1 MKNRIILFNLIIFL
15 TLSFSIYSKTIS
27 ILGENSTR
35 DKSMAGLSFLTSSDS
50 SAIFNNASMLLTLQK
65 SSLQASYT
73 LNPQLENN
81 ANISYSYTKN
91 NLAFGIG
98 TAFNLKEINK
108 YNFNG
113 ENEGSFLHGSY
124 LAVISGAIKISDSY
138 LSINLKAV
146 VNTFE
151 DNKIDAG
158 GFIDISYMR
167 SIFLPN
173 LRIGLGI
180 KNLGF
185 YQNTFG
191 IIDTKVIAAIG
202 YKNDQG
208 TLSVTTEYS
217 IDLPS
222 LTHHIGAAFDIMVIP
237 FNAINNKKN
246 NLDDIPE
253 WALDDP
259 SYLSRKSLSGM
270 SIRFGITTDEISLG
284 LGFNIYDFRLDYSLE
299 FDEFSISKMSHSLGV
314 NYYF

>member
-1 MKNRIILFNLIIFL
+1 MKSRIILFNLIIYL
-15 TLSFSIYSKTIS
+15 TLSFSLYSKTIS
-27 ILGENSTR
+27 ILSASSTR
-35 DKSMAGLSFLTSSDS
+35 DKSMADLSFLTSTDS
-50 SAIFNNASMLLTLQK
+50 SAIFNNSSMLLTLQK

-91 NLAFGIG
+91 NFAFGIG
-98 TAFNLKEINK
+98 TAFNFKKINK
-108 YNFNG
+108 YNSNG
-113 ENEGSFLHGSY
+113 ESDGSFLHGSY
-124 LAVISGAIKISDSY
+124 LAVASGAMKISDSY

-146 VNTFE
+146 INTFE
-151 DNKIDAG
+151 GNEIDAG

-173 LRIGLGI
+173 LRIGFGV

-191 IIDTKVIAAIG
+191 IVDTKLIAAIG

-208 TLSVTTEYS
+208 TLSITTEYN

-222 LTHHIGAAFDIMVIP
+222 LNQDIGAAFDFMFIP
-237 FNAINNKKN
+237 FNAINNKKI
-246 NLDDIPE
+246 NLDDVPE

-259 SYLSRKSLSGM
+259 NYLSRKSLSGI
-270 SIRFGITTDEISLG
+270 SLRFGITTKKASLG
-284 LGFNIYDFRLDYSLE
+284 LGFNIYDFRLDYALE
-299 FDEFSISKMSHSLGV
+299 FDEFSISQMSHSFGI
-314 NYYF
+314 NYCF